1 AGRPVRPWPARSGPA
16 PMPRS
21 EAARPR
27 TEAGACGRRSGRSRP
42 PAPRSERVV
51 LRLLLAAR
59 VGQQGVH
66 VVVDVLEA
74 ERALVAAGRDPAHEG
89 AAVPGHRAVRQGRV
103 VVPPQVQRD
112 GMGGEVA
119 SDLLG
124 LRGAAGALQHGDQQR
139 LGRPGES
146 VVRGVLAGVDRLLH
160 QREIARGELVRTV
173 LVVVLR
179 DPQRDARHQVTGIPQ
194 HRGAHQRHPHAGREV
209 RVQSERGG
217 RGAAGPTLVVG
228 DQELLDRAS
237 DRFARPFVV
246 VQDGLRLRRV
256 HAQPP
261 RDPREGEVGAGQGL
275 AAGRRPRPG
284 GLPLAHA
291 HDATAYQ
298 TVPVSGS
305 SVIRLSAL
313 HPDDAGAI
321 AGRETDPRFV
331 QHQGWSPNLARS
343 PMCEF
348 WHGMAIAPPRELVR
362 LVATLE
368 GEIVGYADLHGADTS
383 ERELGYA
390 VGPSARWGQGLGTAV
405 ARAGL
410 RHGFDELG
418 LEEIWAEAP
427 PANTASVRILERLGM
442 RRTGTGEEDEFLGE
456 RTRCAQYRITRRD
469 HARLSGPA
477 APPAPARGPKGTARY
492 R

>member
-1 AGRPVRPWPARSGPA
+1 AWWCATHCAGRPVRPWPARSGPA
-16 PMPRS
+16 PMRRS

-27 TEAGACGRRSGRSRP
+27 TVAGACGRRSGRSRP

-89 AAVPGHRAVRQGRV
+89 AAVPGHRAVRQGRG
-103 VVPPQVQRD
+103 VVPPQAQRD
-112 GMGGEVA
+112 GMGRQGA

-124 LRGAAGALQHGDQQR
+124 LRRAAGAV
-139 LGRPGES
+139 P
-146 VVRGVLAGVDRLLH
+146 
-160 QREIARGELVRTV
+160 
-173 LVVVLR
+173 
-179 DPQRDARHQVTGIPQ
+179 HQVTGIPQ

-261 RDPREGEVGAGQGL
+261 RDPREGEVGAGPGL
-275 AAGRRPRPG
+275 AAGRRPRAG
-284 GLPLAHA
+284 GLRLAHA
-291 HDATAYQ
+291 PDATACQ
-298 TVPVSGS
+298 TVPVSS
-305 SVIRLSAL
+305 SPVIRLRPL
-313 HPDDAGAI
+313 HPDDAGTI
-321 AGRETDPRFV
+321 AGWAADPVFV
-331 QHQGWSPNLARS
+331 AHAGWSPDLERS
-343 PMCEF
+343 TMYEF

-405 ARAGL
+405 ARA
-410 RHGFDELG
+410 
-418 LEEIWAEAP
+418 
-427 PANTASVRILERLGM
+427 
-442 RRTGTGEEDEFLGE
+442 
-456 RTRCAQYRITRRD
+456 
-469 HARLSGPA
+469 
-477 APPAPARGPKGTARY
+477 
-492 R
+492 